1 MNKSC
6 PHCGTNLLGEKII
19 DVFLAQGK
27 SHDQALEWASHYQG
41 FEEYGIENRFGRE
54 IGIYDIEKDRTVYY
68 ICPDCKEKL

>member
-1 MNKSC
+1 MNKFC
-6 PHCGTNLLGEKII
+6 PHCCVSLLGEKII
-19 DVFLAQGK
+19 DVFLKQGK
-27 SHDQALEWASHYQG
+27 TYDQALEWARLYKG